1 LRAWSAD
8 RPGAPL
14 NPTTFGEICVPPTDI
29 DIYPSS
35 GPSAEADRI
44 ADSLTGTVYRAVRLL
59 GQGSMG
65 QVVEAERV
73 PSSRELAENIRRGRG
88 ALLPDPR
95 VVVKLLHVELVDR
108 PDLADRLRLE
118 AEVLASL
125 DHPNIVKMHALGATP
140 AGRPFLVMERLVGST
155 LREELDGRG
164 RFGAAEAVDI
174 ARQILAGLGAAHG
187 AGILHRDIKP
197 ANLFVL
203 RPPSA
208 GGPLVKILDFGV
220 AKVMRSGGSGHGPA
234 PIPCLTAKGMV
245 VGTPRYLS
253 PEQICARQVD
263 GRADLYAVGLV
274 LYELLVG
281 RGPLDDLDDLG
292 AVMRAQV
299 VRTPVLPSRYGIPI
313 PPRLELALMKALAK
327 HPEDRF
333 ADAAEFSGELARAL
347 PFRPAMPFR
356 PAPTRRSPGILEGQA
371 GAATAL
377 LATLPIHAP
386 LSTRASFPSSSRAP
400 SLSLRAHLTIAALI
414 GFAAILLAAWL
425 GATPSALR

>member
-1 LRAWSAD
+1 MPS
-8 RPGAPL
+8 
-14 NPTTFGEICVPPTDI
+14 TDI
-29 DIYPSS
+29 DMCPSS
-35 GPSAEADRI
+35 SAPSAEADRI
-44 ADSLTGTVYRAVRLL
+44 ADCLAGTGYRAVRLL

-73 PSSRELAENIRRGRG
+73 PSSRELADSIRPGSG
-88 ALLPDPR
+88 ALLSNPR

-125 DHPNIVKMHALGATP
+125 DHPNIVKMHGLGATP

-155 LREELDGRG
+155 LREELDERG

-174 ARQILAGLGAAHG
+174 ARQILGGLGAAHG

-203 RPPSA
+203 RLPNA
-208 GGPLVKILDFGV
+208 GRPLVKILDFGV
-220 AKVMRSGGSGHGPA
+220 AKVVRSGGSGHGPA
-234 PIPCLTAKGMV
+234 PILFPTAQGLV

-253 PEQICARQVD
+253 PEQICGRPVD

-274 LYELLVG
+274 LYEILVG
-281 RGPLDDLDDLG
+281 RGPLDDLNDLG
-292 AVMRAQV
+292 EVMRAQV
-299 VRTPVLPSRYGIPI
+299 VRRPVPPSRYGIPI
-313 PPRLELALMKALAK
+313 PPRLELVLMKSLAK

-333 ADAAEFSGELARAL
+333 ADAAEFSGELARAFQGQL
-347 PFRPAMPFR
+347 PHAPTCTEPFYPSNAVMPFQ
-356 PAPTRRSPGILEGQA
+356 PVPTGRSPGIFEGRA
-371 GAATAL
+371 VVATAL

-386 LSTRASFPSSSRAP
+386 LSTRASFSSSRAP
-400 SLSLRAHLTIAALI
+400 SLSLRAHLTIAAAI
-414 GFAAILLAAWL
+414 GITAILLAAWL
-425 GATPSALR
+425 GAALPALR